1 MYIYIYLINV
11 YLMIFIF
18 IVLTKF
24 QNVLMSYILKNVYAP
39 FTMTSVINIVEF
51 LHFPTIKKKKFVK
64 AELRAELVH

>member
-1 MYIYIYLINV
+1 
-11 YLMIFIF
+11 MIFIF

-51 LHFPTIKKKKFVK
+51 LHFPTIKKKKVCK
-64 AELRAELVH
+64 GRT

>member
-51 LHFPTIKKKKFVK
+51 LHFQTIKKKKVC
-64 AELRAELVH
+64 